1 MKNIIIGTDFSASST
16 NALALAAQISKKVG
30 ATLHIIHA
38 FIPPF
43 VDPNTPVSII
53 NELHTQN
60 MNIFKEQLDKIA
72 QEMEADGVRVSTS
85 LVFSDVPNGLIEKAD
100 EIDADLLIIGKTG
113 ENFLIDRLIGS
124 NAVSVVKRAKRP
136 VLMVPKDF
144 KVNPIQHL
152 VYGTQLEQD
161 ENKVLSMVKEFASSL
176 GALVSFVHIDLELQP
191 NINPDSDY
199 IASIKQIFGTE
210 VQVEQ
215 KADESVVDGLQEYA
229 NSKGAQVIV
238 VAAEHRNFFTQLVEP
253 SQTRR
258 LVRDAELPVLVY
270 YLD

>member
-1 MKNIIIGTDFSASST
+1 MKNIIIGTDFSASSA

-53 NELHTQN
+53 NELHSQN
-60 MNIFKEQLDKIA
+60 MHVFKERLDAIA
-72 QEMEADGVRVSTS
+72 QEMEANGVQVSTS

-100 EIDADLLIIGKTG
+100 EVNADLLIIGKTG
-113 ENFLIDRLIGS
+113 ENFLIDRWIGS
-124 NAVSVVKRAKRP
+124 NAVSIVKRSKKP

-144 KVNPIQHL
+144 TVAPIHQI

-161 ENKVLSMVKEFASSL
+161 ENKVLKAVKAFAS
-176 GALVSFVHIDLELQP
+176 ALEASVSFVHIDLELQP

-199 IASIKQIFGTE
+199 ITSIKQIFGE
-210 VQVEQ
+210 NARIDQ
-215 KADESVVDGLQEYA
+215 KADDSVVEGLQEYA
-229 NSKGAQVIV
+229 HANEAQIIV

-253 SQTRR
+253 SQSRK

>member
-16 NALALAAQISKKVG
+16 NALTLAAQISKKVG

-43 VDPNTPVSII
+43 VDPNTPISII
-53 NELHTQN
+53 NELHEQN
-60 MNIFKEQLDKIA
+60 RQVFKEQLDKIA
-72 QEMEADGVRVSTS
+72 QEMEANGVQVSTS

-100 EIDADLLIIGKTG
+100 EIDADLLVIGKTG
-113 ENFLIDRLIGS
+113 ENFLLDRLIGS

-136 VLMVPKDF
+136 VLMVPMGF
-144 KVNPIQHL
+144 AIQPIRHL
-152 VYGTQLEQD
+152 VYGTQLEKD
-161 ENKVLSMVKEFASSL
+161 ENAVLYKVKSFVE
-176 GALVSFVHIDLELQP
+176 ALEATVSFVHIDLELQP
-191 NINPDSDY
+191 NIHPDAGY
-199 IASIKQIFGTE
+199 ILSIKDIFGE
-210 VQVEQ
+210 NVSFVQKEDDRVVE
-215 KADESVVDGLQEYA
+215 GLEEYA
-229 NSKGAQVIV
+229 QSNQAQMLV

-258 LVRDAELPVLVY
+258 LVRDAEIPVLVY